1 MSLQRSIGFAVVC
14 IGLLVAPIAQALSLG
29 DIEVHS
35 SLNDPL
41 DAEII
46 VHSTDAAEILNARAR
61 LASRVVHDK
70 AGLGI
75 NQHVRRLKFK
85 PVAKSNGKFSI
96 QVTTLRP
103 VSEPILEFIVE
114 VTGSSSNLIR
124 GYAIHLDPPNLN

>member
-1 MSLQRSIGFAVVC
+1 M
-14 IGLLVAPIAQALSLG
+14 G

-35 SLNDPL
+35 YLNDPL

-46 VHSTDAAEILNARAR
+46 VHSTDTAEILNARVQ

-70 AGLGI
+70 AGVDI

-96 QVTTLRP
+96 QITTRRP
-103 VSEPILEFIVE
+103 VSEPVLEFIVE

-124 GYAIHLDPPNLN
+124 GYSIHLDPPNLN